1 MTRTPPGLTRC
12 LGPTQLSVA
21 LKALLSCCGGV
32 LEIQQECCGSHSRT
46 LSVVS
51 VGVESVAHVLSA
63 RGIPQGPVAAV
74 LPGLVDAGVEEYD
87 IFITGAD

>member
-1 MTRTPPGLTRC
+1 M
-12 LGPTQLSVA
+12 

-63 RGIPQGPVAAV
+63 RGIPQGLVAAV
-74 LPGLVDAGVEEYD
+74 LPGLVDADVEDKPFLSLEPTESNTRTSALNHGTARFD
-87 IFITGAD
+87 